1 MMKATGHSTF
11 DEWSNSSPTE
21 RAARWGKGSSRE
33 RLGAWCNRR
42 R

>member
-21 RAARWGKGSSRE
+21 RAGSLGQREFSRAAWG
-33 RLGAWCNRR
+33 LV
-42 R
+42 